1 MGRSRCTST
10 TACAG
15 RWCWCSV
22 SRGRPRPGEGQAAAR
37 GGSGRG
43 PVAQRAREGG
53 GGVWVRSE
61 GADSGFPAPVPAR
74 PRRQPG
80 PAAPRRLPAGEAA
93 DAAAGPRPGDG
104 RGQARPQVLQRR
116 GGGERLP
123 AQVSPALHPLSLRP
137 GEGAALPAQLGAAR
151 HGDAVSICF
160 AQVLPLSPRPEGI
173 ERQFRKKC
181 GKCGLLL
188 FYQHQQKNAP
198 VTFIVDGAVVKFGQG
213 FGKTNIYTQKQEP
226 PKKVMMTKRTKD
238 MGKFSS
244 VTVSTIDEEE
254 EEIEAREIA
263 DSYAQNAKVIE
274 KQLERK
280 GMSKK
285 RLQELAELE
294 AKKAKMKGTL
304 IDNQFK

>member
-1 MGRSRCTST
+1 DCQLEKLPM
-10 TACAG
+10 
-15 RWCWCSV
+15 
-22 SRGRPRPGEGQAAAR
+22 RPRD
-37 GGSGRG
+37 
-43 PVAQRAREGG
+43 RARVMDAAKHAHKFCNAEEEE
-53 GGVWVRSE
+53 S
-61 GADSGFPAPVPAR
+61 PPLPAR
-74 PRRQPG
+74 SS
-80 PAAPRRLPAGEAA
+80 
-93 DAAAGPRPGDG
+93 
-104 RGQARPQVLQRR
+104 QA
-116 GGGERLP
+116 
-123 AQVSPALHPLSLRP
+123 
-137 GEGAALPAQLGAAR
+137 
-151 HGDAVSICF
+151 
-160 AQVLPLSPRPEGI
+160 LPLSPRPEGI

-198 VTFIVDGAVVKFGQG
+198 VTFIVDGAVVKFGQC

-280 GMSKK
+280 GMSKR

>member
-1 MGRSRCTST
+1 MPKVVSRSVVCSDTRDREEYDDGEKPLHVYYCLCGQMVLVLGQKVLSGNTGRSVEISL
-10 TACAG
+10 
-15 RWCWCSV
+15 
-22 SRGRPRPGEGQAAAR
+22 PR
-37 GGSGRG
+37 
-43 PVAQRAREGG
+43 
-53 GGVWVRSE
+53 
-61 GADSGFPAPVPAR
+61 
-74 PRRQPG
+74 
-80 PAAPRRLPAGEAA
+80 
-93 DAAAGPRPGDG
+93 
-104 RGQARPQVLQRR
+104 
-116 GGGERLP
+116 
-123 AQVSPALHPLSLRP
+123 
-137 GEGAALPAQLGAAR
+137 
-151 HGDAVSICF
+151 
-160 AQVLPLSPRPEGI
+160 
-173 ERQFRKKC
+173 
-181 GKCGLLL
+181 CGLLL

-280 GMSKK
+280 GMSKR

>member
-1 MGRSRCTST
+1 KWDPFSAFGAEGCGCPVLPAPRRNSRGPLVSPAGCPAGSGAPAPASLPALAVFPVTEGRGRDRGGRGSARRGG
-10 TACAG
+10 AAG
-15 RWCWCSV
+15 RRHAQGGV
-22 SRGRPRPGEGQAAAR
+22 ALRGVLRHSRQGGVRRWREAAAR
-37 GGSGRG
+37 
-43 PVAQRAREGG
+43 
-53 GGVWVRSE
+53 
-61 GADSGFPAPVPAR
+61 
-74 PRRQPG
+74 
-80 PAAPRRLPAGEAA
+80 L
-93 DAAAGPRPGDG
+93 
-104 RGQARPQVLQRR
+104 L
-116 GGGERLP
+116 
-123 AQVSPALHPLSLRP
+123 
-137 GEGAALPAQLGAAR
+137 
-151 HGDAVSICF
+151 
-160 AQVLPLSPRPEGI
+160 LPLRADGAGAGPEGI
-173 ERQFRKKC
+173 ERQYRKKC

-280 GMSKK
+280 GMSKR